1 MIVSL
6 IALFVAL
13 SGTAYAV
20 ANLPKRSVGSL
31 QLKRGAVHK
40 ENIAAGAVTAAKLAK
55 GLVSAA
61 PAGPNAP
68 VTVTQEPPASFKAGW
83 ADRAG
88 NADRATHADR
98 ARAATSADSASVAA
112 GAASAAIA
120 ADAAKLGGHD
130 PSFFLSRNTIVD
142 LPRFDLTDGGER
154 AIVLGSFTYLA
165 RCNMDVAG
173 SDVADV
179 VIRSS
184 RNNSAFDGDQITA
197 NLLSSAPASARR
209 YLRLEGPTGEPRFF
223 AQNDGTAVAPGGG
236 EVRSTVW
243 YAGLNLFNTSGRC
256 YFGGFAIV

>member
-1 MIVSL
+1 MIVAL
-6 IALFVAL
+6 IALFIAL

-55 GLVSAA
+55 AL
-61 PAGPNAP
+61 P
-68 VTVTQEPPASFKAGW
+68 VSFKAGW

-88 NADRATHADR
+88 KADRATHADR

-112 GAASAAIA
+112 GAATAAIA
-120 ADAAKLGGHD
+120 ADATKLGGQD
-130 PSFFLSRNTIVD
+130 PSFFLPRSTIVD
-142 LPRFDLTDGGER
+142 LPRFELADGGER
-154 AIVLGSFTYLA
+154 SIALGPFTYLA
-165 RCNMDVAG
+165 RCRIDSAG
-173 SDVADV
+173 SDMADI

-223 AQNDGTAVAPGGG
+223 SQNDGTAVAPGGG

-243 YAGLNLFNTSGRC
+243 YAGLNLFDTTGRC